1 MAFPLYEQQVLYQ
14 NIALYNFSTIVY
26 FQMSAQIYMRY
37 RLRSDIAA
45 TVAYRFVVREWV
57 LSVVLQIG

>member
-26 FQMSAQIYMRY
+26 FQMSAQIYMR
-37 RLRSDIAA
+37 
-45 TVAYRFVVREWV
+45 
-57 LSVVLQIG
+57 